1 LEKFIGGPDL
11 ECERWE
17 LKVKELL
24 RMSHSPIATINFV
37 CPKCLAV
44 NRVPEERIKDLLVC
58 GRCKTSLAPYH
69 PIELNDANFE
79 KFISKS
85 DLPVI
90 VDFWASWCGPC
101 RAMAPQFEEA
111 ARTLAGQVL
120 FAKLNTE
127 TNQVANQFQITG
139 IPCLIAFA
147 NGREVARQAG
157 LMNSNQIVQ
166 WVRSIVR

>member
-1 LEKFIGGPDL
+1 
-11 ECERWE
+11 
-17 LKVKELL
+17 
-24 RMSHSPIATINFV
+24 MTQSPTTTIHFV
-37 CPKCLAV
+37 CPQCQAV
-44 NRVPEERIKDLLVC
+44 NRVPEQRKAESPVC
-58 GRCKTSLAPYH
+58 GRCKTALLPGQ
-69 PIELNDANFE
+69 PIELSDVNFD

-101 RAMAPQFEEA
+101 RSMAPQFEQA
-111 ARTLAGQVL
+111 ARMLATQVL

-127 TNQVANQFQITG
+127 TNHVADRFQITG

-147 NGREVARQAG
+147 KGREIARQAG

-166 WVRSIVR
+166 WVQSVVL